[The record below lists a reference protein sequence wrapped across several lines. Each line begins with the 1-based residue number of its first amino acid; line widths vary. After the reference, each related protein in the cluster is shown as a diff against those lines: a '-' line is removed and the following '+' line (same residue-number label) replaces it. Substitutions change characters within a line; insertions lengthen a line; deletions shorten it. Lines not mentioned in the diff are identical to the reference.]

1 MKIWIKKDI
10 IDQIFSGGNSW
21 SPKETGGVLMGY
33 ITTDHYVVTDLI
45 GPGPNAV
52 HSLFSFQPDQEF
64 HKQEIAAL
72 YEQSEQRTK
81 YLGDWH
87 THPNS
92 FPYLSSTDKKT
103 AQKIAAY
110 SEARLSNPVM
120 LVAAPPSL
128 AHKAWIYKKSDSNE
142 NLFEEA
148 EIILY

>member
-10 IDQIFSGGNSW
+10 IYEIFSSGNSW

-33 ITTDHYVVTDLI
+33 MTSDHYVVTNLI

-52 HSLFSFQPDQEF
+52 HSLFSFEPDQEF
-64 HKQEIAAL
+64 HKQEIADL
-72 YEQSEQRTK
+72 YEQSRQRTT

-92 FPYLSSTDKKT
+92 YPYLSSMDKKT
-103 AQKIAAY
+103 AQKIASY
-110 SEARLSNPVM
+110 SVARLSNPIM
-120 LVAAPPSL
+120 LVAAPPTFDY
-128 AHKAWIYKKSDSNE
+128 KAWIYKKGYLKE